1 MGVTVEKHPGT
12 ILVWL
17 KVKAFLRRR
26 FMQLGIAAGMGVGLK
41 DPLIFG
47 QCIHERYVAVL
58 LNRDSYVDQYDRRIE
73 ARLDASKRCSEL
85 PRQCS

>member
-1 MGVTVEKHPGT
+1 VTH
-12 ILVWL
+12 
-17 KVKAFLRRR
+17 
-26 FMQLGIAAGMGVGLK
+26 

-58 LNRDSYVDQYDRRIE
+58 LNRDSYVEQYDRRIE

>member
-1 MGVTVEKHPGT
+1 MAIISDKPGPHVINGTDYSDT
-12 ILVWL
+12 IE
-17 KVKAFLRRR
+17 A
-26 FMQLGIAAGMGVGLK
+26 LK

-58 LNRDSYVDQYDRRIE
+58 LNRDSYVEQYDRRIE